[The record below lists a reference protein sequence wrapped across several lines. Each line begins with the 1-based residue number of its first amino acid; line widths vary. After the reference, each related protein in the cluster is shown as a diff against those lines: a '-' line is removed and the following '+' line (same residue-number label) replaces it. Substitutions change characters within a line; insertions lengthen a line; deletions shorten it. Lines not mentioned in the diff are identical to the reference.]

1 MRRREVIALIGVAPA
16 WPFCASAQQP
26 DKIRLVAVV
35 MPLTEGDREAEERK
49 RVFER
54 TLAGLGWA
62 IGRNLRID
70 YRSATTNADRSRH
83 AAEITAL
90 APDVIM
96 TVGSATVAPILQ
108 ATRTIPVVFVTSP
121 IRSAPVSWRA
131 SGGRAATPQG
141 SSLTNTA

>member
-1 MRRREVIALIGVAPA
+1 MRRREVIALIGGAPA
-16 WPFCASAQQP
+16 WPFCAGAQQP

-35 MPLTEGDREAEERK
+35 MPLAEGDREAEERK

-70 YRSATTNADRSRH
+70 YRSATTNTDRSRH

-96 TVGSATVAPILQ
+96 TSAAQQSRQCCRRPAPF
-108 ATRTIPVVFVTSP
+108 RSYSSTSP
-121 IRSAPVSWRA
+121 IR
-131 SGGRAATPQG
+131 
-141 SSLTNTA
+141 